1 MRLQLITTALSQ
13 NRRIA
18 PRLRIIQHHRFFK
31 QFEPINFLNS
41 VRSGLNIVED
51 DEGLALGLEVG
62 FGDYLDDGAIFGE
75 ELFERFFEVVDFDA
89 FLEVAYLDF
98 VLVDYF
104 IGFHHG
110 GIARAHVVGD
120 RDGKLT

>member
-18 PRLRIIQHHRFFK
+18 PRLRIIQHHRFLK

-89 FLEVAYLDF
+89 FL
-98 VLVDYF
+98 
-104 IGFHHG
+104 
-110 GIARAHVVGD
+110 
-120 RDGKLT
+120 